1 MEMALRYGGNW
12 LRDRQPSTGSSLWN
26 GLMTSVVVSTSSAEA
41 LAESYRWVEKHWID
55 STFSLNGIAGER
67 TPAEDLQRIRD
78 ILSPGMLNLAIIFGV
93 SRQAIYNWLNGE
105 QPRPEHLAKLK
116 DFAQAA
122 DFLAEAGIA
131 LTGAVLKRPVIDGK
145 NLFEI
150 AQGDNSI
157 QDAAKL
163 LVQAVKREMKQ
174 RERLTNRFA
183 GRKVVSR
190 SVESDFPAINDI
202 R

>member
-1 MEMALRYGGNW
+1 MEMEMRYGGNW
-12 LRDRQPSTGSSLWN
+12 LRDRQPSTGSSLWH
-26 GLMTSVVVSTSSAEA
+26 GLMTSVVVGTSSAEA
-41 LAESYRWVEKHWID
+41 LSESYSWVEKHWID
-55 STFSLNGIAGER
+55 STFSLSGIEGER

-78 ILSPGMLNLAIIFGV
+78 ILSPGMLNLATIFGV

-122 DFLAEAGIA
+122 DFLAEVGIA
-131 LTGAVLKRPVIDGK
+131 ITGAVLKRPIIDGK

-150 AQGDNSI
+150 AQGDDSI

-163 LVQAVKREMKQ
+163 LVQAVKREMEQ
-174 RERLTNRFA
+174 RERLATRFA
-183 GRKVVSR
+183 GRKAISR
-190 SVESDFPAINDI
+190 SVESDFPATNDI

>member
-12 LRDRQPSTGSSLWN
+12 LPDRQPSTGTSLWN
-26 GLMTSVVVSTSSAEA
+26 GLMTSVVVGTSSAEA
-41 LAESYRWVEKHWID
+41 LSESYRWVEKHWID
-55 STFSLNGIAGER
+55 GTFSLNGIEGER

-78 ILSPGMLNLAIIFGV
+78 ILSPGMSNLATIFGV

-105 QPRPEHLAKLK
+105 QPRPEHVAKLK
-116 DFAQAA
+116 DFARAA

-131 LTGAVLKRPVIDGK
+131 IAGAVLKRPVIDGK

-150 AQGDNSI
+150 AQGGDSI

-163 LVQAVKREMKQ
+163 LVQAVKREMEQ
-174 RERLTNRFA
+174 RERLTTRFA

-190 SVESDFPAINDI
+190 SVESDFPATNDI